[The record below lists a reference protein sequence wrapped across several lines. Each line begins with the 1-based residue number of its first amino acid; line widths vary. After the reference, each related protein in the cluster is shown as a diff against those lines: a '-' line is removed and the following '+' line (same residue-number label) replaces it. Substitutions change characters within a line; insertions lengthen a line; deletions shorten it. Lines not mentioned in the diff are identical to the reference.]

1 MQNTPRVFKET
12 QEQIEIQ
19 KARGLEISNDVTTQR
34 IIESEN
40 YYKLFNGYKKPFLD
54 PTKVDETYLPGT
66 KFNEIYSLY
75 LFDKELRNL
84 FIRYILEIENNVKS
98 VLAHEFSRK
107 YGHDNYLRVSNFDTS
122 VQPGER
128 KTKAQKVGEIS
139 DLISNLQHEVAR
151 QLSKN
156 NSMISHYM
164 LDYGYVPLWVLVNT
178 LTIGTISVFY
188 SHLKQQDQNNIGRFF
203 SLKPNELKTILQVL
217 TLYRNACAH
226 DERLYN
232 LKSMNRNMRPNNI
245 KALPIHVA
253 LGIPKNTGNN
263 YMAGVNDLFAIVLIF
278 KTLLS
283 KEKFKAFYNLLDS
296 LIQDLSSKLTTIS
309 ILQIEIDMGFVPNWR
324 AVYDVNLH

>member
-1 MQNTPRVFKET
+1 MPNVPRVFKET
-12 QEQIEIQ
+12 QDQIIIQ
-19 KARGLEISNDVTTQR
+19 QGRGLQILNDAATQR
-34 IIESEN
+34 IIEAEN
-40 YYKLFNGYKKPFLD
+40 YYKLFNGYKEPFLD
-54 PTKVDETYLPGT
+54 STKPDETYLPGT
-66 KFNEIYSLY
+66 KFEEVYALY
-75 LFDKELRNL
+75 LFDRELRNI

-107 YGHDNYLRVSNFDTS
+107 YGYDNYLKVANFDTS
-122 VQPGER
+122 IKPGER

-156 NSMISHYM
+156 NSMVSHYM
-164 LDYGYVPLWVLVNT
+164 LNYGYIPLWVLVNT

-188 SHLKQQDQNNIGRFF
+188 SHLEQQDQNNIGRFF
-203 SLKPNELKTILQVL
+203 SLKPDELKTILQVL

-245 KALPIHVA
+245 KTLPIHA
-253 LGIPKNTGNN
+253 TLGIPKNAGNN

-278 KTLLS
+278 KTMLS
-283 KEKFKAFYNLLDS
+283 KEAFTNFYDS
-296 LIQDLSSKLTTIS
+296 LDALMQKLSTKLTTIS
-309 ILQIEIDMGFVPNWR
+309 ISRIEADMGFVPNWR
-324 AVYDVNLH
+324 DVK

>member
-1 MQNTPRVFKET
+1 MPNVPRVFKET
-12 QEQIEIQ
+12 QDQIIIQ
-19 KARGLEISNDVTTQR
+19 QGRGLQILNDATTQR
-34 IIESEN
+34 IIEAEN
-40 YYKLFNGYKKPFLD
+40 YYKLFNGYKEPFLD
-54 PTKVDETYLPGT
+54 STKPDETYLPGT
-66 KFNEIYSLY
+66 KFEEVYALY
-75 LFDKELRNL
+75 LFDRELRNI

-107 YGHDNYLRVSNFDTS
+107 YGYDNYLKVANFDTS
-122 VQPGER
+122 IKPGER

-156 NSMISHYM
+156 NSMVSHYM
-164 LDYGYVPLWVLVNT
+164 LNYGYIPLWVLVNT

-188 SHLKQQDQNNIGRFF
+188 SHLGQQDQNNIGRFF
-203 SLKPNELKTILQVL
+203 SLKPDELKTILQVL

-245 KALPIHVA
+245 KALPIHA
-253 LGIPKNTGNN
+253 TLGIPKNTGNN

-278 KTLLS
+278 KTMLS
-283 KEKFKAFYNLLDS
+283 KDAFAAFYDS
-296 LIQDLSSKLTTIS
+296 LDALMQKLSTKLTTIS
-309 ILQIEIDMGFVPNWR
+309 ISRIEADMGFVPNWR
-324 AVYDVNLH
+324 DVK

>member
-1 MQNTPRVFKET
+1 MPNVPRVFKET
-12 QEQIEIQ
+12 QDQIIIQ
-19 KARGLEISNDVTTQR
+19 QGRGLQIVNNAATQR
-34 IIESEN
+34 IIEAEN
-40 YYKLFNGYKKPFLD
+40 YYKLFNGYKEPFLD
-54 PTKVDETYLPGT
+54 STKSYETYLPGT
-66 KFNEIYSLY
+66 KFEEIYALY
-75 LFDKELRNL
+75 LFDRELRNI

-107 YGHDNYLRVSNFDTS
+107 YGYDNYLKVANFDTS
-122 VQPGER
+122 IKPGER

-156 NSMISHYM
+156 NSMVSHYM
-164 LDYGYVPLWVLVNT
+164 LNYGYIPLWVLVNT

-188 SHLKQQDQNNIGRFF
+188 SHLEQQDQNNIGRFF
-203 SLKPNELKTILQVL
+203 SLKPDELKTILQVL

-245 KALPIHVA
+245 KALPIHA
-253 LGIPKNTGNN
+253 TLGIPKNTGNN

-278 KTLLS
+278 KTMLS
-283 KEKFKAFYNLLDS
+283 KAAFAAFYGSLDA
-296 LIQDLSSKLTTIS
+296 LMQKLSTKLMTIS
-309 ILQIEIDMGFVPNWR
+309 ISRIEADMGFVPNWH
-324 AVYDVNLH
+324 DVK

>member
-1 MQNTPRVFKET
+1 MSDNIKK
-12 QEQIEIQ
+12 Q
-19 KARGLEISNDVTTQR
+19 KR
-34 IIESEN
+34 IIAEESLIPDRWC
-40 YYKLFNGYKKPFLD
+40 KS
-54 PTKVDETYLPGT
+54 TRSIQT
-66 KFNEIYSLY
+66 KFEEIYALY
-75 LFDKELRNL
+75 LFDRELRNI

-107 YGHDNYLRVSNFDTS
+107 YGYDNYLKVANFDTS
-122 VQPGER
+122 IKPGER

-156 NSMISHYM
+156 NSMVSHYM
-164 LDYGYVPLWVLVNT
+164 LNYGYIPLWVLVNT

-188 SHLKQQDQNNIGRFF
+188 SHLEQQDQNNIGRFF
-203 SLKPNELKTILQVL
+203 SLKPDELKTILQVL

-245 KALPIHVA
+245 KALPIHA
-253 LGIPKNTGNN
+253 TLGIPKNTGNN

-278 KTLLS
+278 KTMLS
-283 KEKFKAFYNLLDS
+283 KAAFAAFYGSLDA
-296 LIQDLSSKLTTIS
+296 LMQKLSTKLMTIS
-309 ILQIEIDMGFVPNWR
+309 ISRIEADMGFVPNWH
-324 AVYDVNLH
+324 DVK

>member
-1 MQNTPRVFKET
+1 MPNVPRVFKET
-12 QEQIEIQ
+12 QDQIIIQ
-19 KARGLEISNDVTTQR
+19 QGRGLQILNDTTTQR
-34 IIESEN
+34 IIEAEN
-40 YYKLFNGYKKPFLD
+40 YYKLFNGYKEPFLD
-54 PTKVDETYLPGT
+54 STKPDETYLPGT
-66 KFNEIYSLY
+66 KFEEVYALY
-75 LFDKELRNL
+75 LFDRELRNI

-107 YGHDNYLRVSNFDTS
+107 YGYDNYLKVANFDTS
-122 VQPGER
+122 IKPGER

-156 NSMISHYM
+156 NSMVSHYM
-164 LDYGYVPLWVLVNT
+164 LNYGYIPLWVLVNT

-188 SHLKQQDQNNIGRFF
+188 SHLEQQDQNNIGRFF
-203 SLKPNELKTILQVL
+203 SLKPDELKTILQVL

-245 KALPIHVA
+245 KALPIHA
-253 LGIPKNTGNN
+253 TLGIPKNTGNN

-278 KTLLS
+278 KTMLS
-283 KEKFKAFYNLLDS
+283 KDAFAAFYDS
-296 LIQDLSSKLTTIS
+296 LDALMQKLSTKLTTIS
-309 ILQIEIDMGFVPNWR
+309 ISRIEADMGFVPNWR
-324 AVYDVNLH
+324 DVK